1 MFYWGHLLRQNKES
15 QNFSVAK
22 TISGHVQR
30 RADKDAKTLEK
41 FILHKN
47 CWQWLRMCIVEHL
60 YVLEHSRT
68 FISNPENEILFQ
80 NNLLETKW
88 THHAKV

>member
-47 CWQWLRMCIVEHL
+47 CWQ
-60 YVLEHSRT
+60 
-68 FISNPENEILFQ
+68 
-80 NNLLETKW
+80 
-88 THHAKV
+88 